1 MIGLTA
7 QQSRLLTYLR
17 SYLDSSGGVA
27 PTVREMVAG
36 IGSKSVGSV
45 HSLLARL
52 EERGHIRRIPE
63 RARAIEI
70 VDVGPLHSVPTADLI
85 AELERR
91 RAGSVQTNP
100 EVVGA

>member
-45 HSLLARL
+45 HCLLARL

-70 VDVGPLHSVPTADLI
+70 VDIGPLHSVSTADLI

-91 RAGSVQTNP
+91 RVGSIQTNP

>member
-45 HSLLARL
+45 HRLLCAL
-52 EERGHIRRIPE
+52 EDRGHIRRAPWQ
-63 RARAIEI
+63 ARAIEI
-70 VDVGPLHSVPTADLI
+70 VDVGPLHTVSTADLI

-91 RAGSVQTNP
+91 RVGSVQTNP

>member
-7 QQSRLLTYLR
+7 KQSDLLTYLR

-70 VDVGPLHSVPTADLI
+70 VDVGLLHSVSTADLI
-85 AELERR
+85 AELRR
-91 RAGSVQTNP
+91 RDIRLVEANP
-100 EVVGA
+100 EVVEA

>member
-7 QQSRLLTYLR
+7 KQSDLLTYLR

-70 VDVGPLHSVPTADLI
+70 VDVGPLHGVPTADLI

-91 RAGSVQTNP
+91 RVGSVQTNP
-100 EVVGA
+100 EVMGA